1 MVNQHMAAYR
11 QQYAQ
16 PVKQT
21 YTTYSEPKIIQG
33 YTPHEAQSHLGK
45 FLVQGGQYQHYIA
58 QDDDSSDDDSEQA
71 QLEGSEDRMTPAA
84 RLKQGVP

>member
-1 MVNQHMAAYR
+1 MVSQHMAAYR

-21 YTTYSEPKIIQG
+21 YATYSEPKIIQG
-33 YTPHEAQSHLGK
+33 YTPHEP
-45 FLVQGGQYQHYIA
+45 QYQHYIP

-71 QLEGSEDRMTPAA
+71 HFEGSEDRMTPAA

>member
-21 YTTYSEPKIIQG
+21 YATYSEPKIIQG
-33 YTPHEAQSHLGK
+33 YTPHE
-45 FLVQGGQYQHYIA
+45 VQYQHYIP
-58 QDDDSSDDDSEQA
+58 QDDDSSEDSEQA
-71 QLEGSEDRMTPAA
+71 QLEGSEDRMKPAA
-84 RLKQGVP
+84 RLKQGVAQ